1 MTSSSSSSSSSSTA
15 ASAVYHPTIEQL
27 RQRAEEGGYG
37 GGRGVM
43 DTREWYELCYFEPL
57 EDFLYEALE
66 AKYYPKM
73 DARNI
78 SVCVSV
84 WIYAH
89 SVEERPTYEHVSD
102 RILWSESYDMG
113 AEVVTG
119 RTKPE
124 TAMQQTFERGFIFY
138 NKESDRTI
146 VTLRQDIE
154 EFLSKLVDKECAAS
168 DAELI
173 RAHGIT
179 ALDEINE
186 IHTKKQVEFAKD
198 FVKFLFK
205 QNEKGEEVPLTEQEQ
220 QDYVESIERRNDDR
234 RHTAGLS

>member
-1 MTSSSSSSSSSSTA
+1 MTT
-15 ASAVYHPTIEQL
+15 ASAQYHPTIQDL
-27 RQRAEEGGYG
+27 RQRAEQGGYG

-57 EDFLYEALE
+57 EQMLYEALE

-89 SVEERPTYEHVSD
+89 SVSTPTYERVSD
-102 RILWSESYDMG
+102 RILWTESYDMG
-113 AEVVTG
+113 AEVVRG
-119 RTKPE
+119 RTTPE
-124 TAMQQTFERGFIFY
+124 TAMQQTFERGFISY
-138 NKESDRTI
+138 NKDAENNKV

-154 EFLSKLVDKECAAS
+154 EFLSELVAKECAAS
-168 DAELI
+168 DAELLT
-173 RAHGIT
+173 AHGME
-179 ALDEINE
+179 ALYEINR
-186 IHTKKQVEFAKD
+186 IHRRKQVEFAKD

-205 QNEKGEEVPLTEQEQ
+205 ENEKGQKVPLTEQEQ
-220 QDYVESIERRNDDR
+220 QDYIESIER
-234 RHTAGLS
+234 